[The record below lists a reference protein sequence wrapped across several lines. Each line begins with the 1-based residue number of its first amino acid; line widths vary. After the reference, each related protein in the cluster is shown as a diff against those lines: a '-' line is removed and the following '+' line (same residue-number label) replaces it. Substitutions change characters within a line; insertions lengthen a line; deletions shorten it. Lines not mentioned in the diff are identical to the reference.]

1 MQNQLATVPEN
12 PMGLLV
18 GTDLSTVDVD
28 KLGKL
33 LDLQKDW
40 ENRQAEKSFNTAL
53 ANFQAEMPAVFK
65 RRRETQGKYT
75 YASYDD
81 IMYLARPFLRKN
93 GLAISC
99 SQTDTES
106 TLTIEM
112 TISHKDGHSRKTTYS
127 TPKDGPIKTRE
138 GRNVTSEAQA
148 QNSSNTYA
156 RRLCLCNAL
165 DIVVTDEDDNGQA
178 ASNDLI
184 TEAQATEVFNLLEN
198 LPPERKAGFMEWIV
212 TLGADSVEGIPSAQF
227 GKVIKALKADKK

>member
-1 MQNQLATVPEN
+1 MA
-12 PMGLLV
+12 LLV
-18 GTDLSTVDVD
+18 GADLSTVDVD

-40 ENRQAEKSFNTAL
+40 ENRQAEKAFNSAL

-178 ASNDLI
+178 AADDPVSAD
-184 TEAQATEVFNLLEN
+184 QATEIYNLLEQC
-198 LPPERKAGFMEWIV
+198 PKGTKEGFLNFLE
-212 TLGADSVEGIPSAQF
+212 AESVEKIPSAKF
-227 GKVIKALKADKK
+227 GKAIAALKKKIKDSSK